1 MQLRLLAGI
10 DVLDA
15 VALVLESAAISADL
29 RLPSTVFALILVGG
43 HVAADAI
50 STRRWRDKPRF
61 VGDIRSNSRASSAWI
76 TRSGWSAR
84 AIPPIASAVDIERR
98 KCRAECRIDGDPE
111 LGRGQIEV
119 VSINERRSEGRTF
132 FTFEPACNCSPCR

>member
-1 MQLRLLAGI
+1 LRSSE
-10 DVLDA
+10 VLCSFA
-15 VALVLESAAISADL
+15 SPNTFTARSLHVALPI
-29 RLPSTVFALILVGG
+29 
-43 HVAADAI
+43 
-50 STRRWRDKPRF
+50 
-61 VGDIRSNSRASSAWI
+61 SRASSAWI

-119 VSINERRSEGRTF
+119 VSINERDRKSTRLNSSHQIISYAVFCLNKKKE
-132 FTFEPACNCSPCR
+132 S